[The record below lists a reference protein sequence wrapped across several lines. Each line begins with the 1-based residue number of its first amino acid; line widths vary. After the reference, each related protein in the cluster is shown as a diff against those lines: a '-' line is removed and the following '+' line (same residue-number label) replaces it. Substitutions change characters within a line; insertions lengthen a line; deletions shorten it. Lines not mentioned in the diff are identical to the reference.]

1 MLPGPVTARW
11 RWSLRL
17 DLPLAAGAEFGT
29 GCKVIWSVSANAPLK
44 DSAASG
50 HAKNITITKRKNM
63 STKSPEC
70 YATDPK
76 AKCLRVEIAPGHSLL
91 LHHDDFAFA
100 ELQAGEKEQSLRMVF
115 AEHEVM
121 IRGFCLRRIEAALQQ
136 MELAFICKLPDN
148 QRRLI
153 AEGQPLIREI
163 VVTEIKPNPKKSE
176 LN

>member
-1 MLPGPVTARW
+1 VFSIVFMRW
-11 RWSLRL
+11 LSLSL
-17 DLPLAAGAEFGT
+17 HPDNTVANL
-29 GCKVIWSVSANAPLK
+29 KVIWLAPANAPLK

-76 AKCLRVEIAPGHSLL
+76 AKCLRVEIAQGHSLL
-91 LHHDDFAFA
+91 LHHDDCAFA

-163 VVTEIKPNPKKSE
+163 VVTEIKPDAEPGQ

>member
-1 MLPGPVTARW
+1 MRW
-11 RWSLRL
+11 LSLSL
-17 DLPLAAGAEFGT
+17 HPDNTVANL
-29 GCKVIWSVSANAPLK
+29 KVIWLAPANAPLK

-121 IRGFCLRRIEAALQQ
+121 IRGYCQITS
-136 MELAFICKLPDN
+136 
-148 QRRLI
+148 
-153 AEGQPLIREI
+153 G
-163 VVTEIKPNPKKSE
+163 VSSPKASP
-176 LN
+176 